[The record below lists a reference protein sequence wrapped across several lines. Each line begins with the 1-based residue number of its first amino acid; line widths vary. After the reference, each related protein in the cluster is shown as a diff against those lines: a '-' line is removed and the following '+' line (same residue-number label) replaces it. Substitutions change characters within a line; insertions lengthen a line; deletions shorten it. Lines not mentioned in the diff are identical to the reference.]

1 MSDPVHI
8 LVVED
13 NTTLRSQIVQILD
26 LEGYRVSEA
35 CNGRDGL
42 AAAFRKAP
50 ELVICDVSMPDMD
63 GYEML
68 KALRAS
74 EVGSTI
80 PFIVLSA
87 RVARHDVRTG
97 MDLGADDY
105 LTKPFEMSELLRAV
119 ESRLR
124 RKAENEARVEQG
136 VVNEQS
142 RMLLMLPHELRTPL
156 NGILGAAEILRFEL
170 EATGGLPG
178 ETAAMLDLIQTSS
191 VRLEQLATNLVL
203 HLQLEL
209 AGKGDGD
216 ASVFRDLG
224 PAPLAESLRHAAEIE
239 AKKNQRITDLQLGDL
254 PILNVPLGTEF
265 LTKIFRE
272 LIDNAFKFSSPGS
285 RVEIST
291 HCISNRIEVRISD
304 RGIGITAE
312 EAAGMRPFQ
321 QWRRSQNE
329 QQGLGLGV
337 SIARTLAS
345 MNGSTVSIAPRVGGG
360 VCATVSLP
368 IAVG

>member
-13 NTTLRSQIVQILD
+13 NTPLRNQIVQILD
-26 LEGYRVSEA
+26 LEGYRVTQA

-42 AAAFRKAP
+42 AAAFGNP
-50 ELVICDVSMPDMD
+50 PQLIICDVSMPDMD

-68 KALRAS
+68 KELRAS
-74 EVGSTI
+74 EIGSAI
-80 PFIVLSA
+80 PFIFLSA
-87 RVARHDVRTG
+87 RVARNDVRAG

-105 LTKPFEMSELLRAV
+105 LTKPFEISELLRAV
-119 ESRLR
+119 EARLR
-124 RKAENEARVEQG
+124 RNAENAARVERG

-156 NGILGAAEILRFEL
+156 NGIMGAAEILKMAL
-170 EATGGLPG
+170 EAAGGLPG
-178 ETAAMLDLIQTSS
+178 ETASMLDLIQTSS

-203 HLQLEL
+203 YLQLEL
-209 AGKGDGD
+209 ASKGDGD
-216 ASVFRDLG
+216 ASVFRDPG
-224 PAPLAESLRHAAEIE
+224 PAPLAENLRHAAKIE
-239 AKKNQRITDLQLGDL
+239 AEKYHRITDLHLEDL
-254 PILNVPLGTEF
+254 PLLNVPLGTEF
-265 LTKIFRE
+265 LSKILRE
-272 LIDNAFKFSSPGS
+272 LIDNAFKFSSLGS

-291 HCISNRIEVRISD
+291 HCISNRIEVHISD
-304 RGIGITAE
+304 RGTGITAE

-329 QQGLGLGV
+329 QQGLGLGF
-337 SIARTLAS
+337 SISRTLAA
-345 MNGSTVSIAPRVGGG
+345 MNQSTVAIAPRVGGG
-360 VCATVSLP
+360 TCVTLSLP